1 MKAIRLKV
9 QERNMKKSLVC
20 LFAAASAA
28 FAQENYSTT
37 WTQHKNIVINSVA
50 AALTFNVT
58 GFPLLVRLDSTQAAI
73 FTQAKTGGADLRF
86 TKADNT
92 TRLPHQIESW
102 NATTKTATIWV
113 LVDTVKANISNQAL
127 RMHWGNSAA
136 ADSSNGAQ
144 VFKTSGGFQAVW
156 HMNGT
161 ADETDATSNGI
172 TATAVVT
179 PASANGRVGPARQ
192 FTGTEYFRATGSAGG
207 PLNFAFNSN
216 FTLSAWINP
225 VELAAHG
232 VIVSKH
238 DLDYALKLDQ
248 NNTLEFFQFVNT
260 SGWNAVNSPAGQN
273 EWLHAV
279 AVQKGDSSLLYING
293 ALVDNE
299 PTLTPGG
306 GTRRE
311 DVDVVVGA
319 EPTSNTAVRRFF
331 IGVIDELR
339 MSNVARPADWAR
351 LDYANQVPGQTI
363 VTLVDSVPPPAT
375 VPGAP
380 TGVTAVNGTAALS
393 VNVTWV
399 APANNGGAPITA
411 YKANAV
417 SDTAKNCTVA
427 PPALTCTITGLP
439 VATYTFVV
447 RAING
452 VGSSAPSTASAP
464 VTTGIARGFAALSE
478 GFSALVRNGAVTFSL
493 PASAS
498 AGRIVISDLHGRQ
511 VWSRNVDGNGRVSW
525 NGLLANGRPMNSGI
539 YTVRFVSQDSRTW
552 KSVLD
557 YTR

>member
-1 MKAIRLKV
+1 
-9 QERNMKKSLVC
+9 MKKSLVC
-20 LFAAASAA
+20 LIAAAGAA

-50 AALTFNVT
+50 AALTVNVT
-58 GFPLLVRLDSTQAAI
+58 GFPLLVRLDSTNAAI

-102 NATTKTATIWV
+102 NATTKTAVIWV

-127 RMHWGNSAA
+127 RMHWGNAAA

-161 ADETDATSNGI
+161 ADETDATPNGI
-172 TATAVVT
+172 TATAEVV
-179 PASANGRVGPARQ
+179 PAAANGRVGPARQ
-192 FTGTEYFRATGSAGG
+192 FTGTEYFRATGSASG

-216 FTLSAWINP
+216 FTISAWINP
-225 VELAAHG
+225 VELASHG

-248 NNTLEFFQFVNT
+248 NNNLEFFQFVDAG
-260 SGWNAVNSPAGQN
+260 GWNAVNSFAGQN

-299 PTLTPGG
+299 ATLTAGG
-306 GTRRE
+306 GARRE
-311 DVDVVVGA
+311 DIDVVVGA

-331 IGVIDELR
+331 IGIIDELR

-363 VTLVDSVPPPAT
+363 VTLVDSVPPAAT

-399 APANNGGAPITA
+399 APANTGGAPITG
-411 YKANAV
+411 YRANAV
-417 SDTAKNCTVA
+417 SDTSKQCTAV

-439 VATYTFVV
+439 VAAYTFEV

-452 VGSSAPSTASAP
+452 VGRSAASAPSNS
-464 VTTGIARGFAALSE
+464 VTTSIARGFKPGAA
-478 GFSALVRNGAVTFSL
+478 FSVESMGKGLVFRIPETGASKARVS
-493 PASAS
+493 
-498 AGRIVISDLHGRQ
+498 VMDMHGRN
-511 VWSRNVDGNGRVSW
+511 VWSRTAPAGMDRIQWNGVAGNGQGIGS
-525 NGLLANGRPMNSGI
+525 GLYL
-539 YTVRFVSQDSRTW
+539 VRMDL
-552 KSVLD
+552 LD
-557 YTR
+557 AQGKILQSLHRKVPLTR